1 MQITIIGVGKIKEN
15 FLAKAIEEY
24 KKRLNRY
31 CKLSIIEV
39 PDEKAPEHLS
49 EKQKEQIKE
58 TEGEK
63 ILPHLK
69 ENMYVVAMDIQGES
83 LTSEALA
90 EKIGQLGLR
99 GNSNLA
105 FIIGGSL
112 GLSAGVL
119 NRADYRLSLSAMT
132 FPHQL
137 TRLLLLE
144 QIYRS
149 FKIIKGEPYHK

>member
-15 FLAKAIEEY
+15 FIVKAIEEY

-31 CKLSIIEV
+31 CRLVIIEV

-49 EKQKEQIKE
+49 EKEKEQIKDL
-58 TEGEK
+58 EGEK
-63 ILPHLK
+63 ILSQLK
-69 ENMYVVAMDIQGES
+69 ESMYVIALDIQGQA
-83 LTSEALA
+83 LTSEGLA
-90 EKIGQLGLR
+90 EKIEQLGLR

-105 FIIGGSL
+105 FVIGGSL
-112 GLSAGVL
+112 GLASGVL
-119 NRADYRLSLSAMT
+119 DRADFRLSLSAMT

-137 TRLLLLE
+137 TRLILLE